1 MNKKLFVSYSRKD
14 YELVDEFV
22 ESTEH
27 FNFNVWIDKRDQ
39 EYGQKWR
46 ENLTNAIQDSD
57 GAILFVTIN
66 SLNSRAVKELEI
78 PQFLKQKDLRGEDFK
93 LYIIILDYVPEKLLN
108 EFKSENDEYIFRE
121 RHIKNVSANSLASE
135 KKLPSEM
142 MIGARQKYWYKLCEE
157 ISEDIE
163 YIAKKNKPQSAL
175 SKKRKNTLKR
185 VLRISTMTSII
196 SLLLYGGYFGL
207 NELNNQVNSTLQ
219 TINQALENISNE
231 DENIVES
238 LANESVEEP
247 IIVVN
252 NDESEESSNNLNS
265 STTSSSSTTTTLPT
279 TTTSISINSTNS
291 DSQIQLSEK
300 YELNILNQT
309 YEWLDEMFLKW
320 VNTARVYS
328 ATQYE
333 EGVVLSF
340 TPFYDLN
347 GYKLYLNGENIGS
360 VNYFSSWYTKYNNVV
375 LKNLTESKF
384 YTLEVYLV
392 DRYYREFGP
401 ITYEFQYVWNSDDQ
415 FPYNNIEYTE
425 FDGIYLGDLPN
436 NGGGD
441 GNEKPVLNSDLNDID
456 IATYDFGSSA
466 NPRYRITIS
475 NLVYEKFTHFVVTEG
490 NRMIFLSNVL
500 DFYVTEQVFDKYIK
514 IIPYNNIFNFSN
526 SIDILITKSMFE
538 N

>member
-1 MNKKLFVSYSRKD
+1 MNKKLFVSYSRSD

-22 ESTEH
+22 KSTEH
-27 FNFNVWIDKRDQ
+27 FNFTVWIDKRDQ

-175 SKKRKNTLKR
+175 SKKRKNALKR

-360 VNYFSSWYTKYNNVV
+360 VNYFGSWYTKYNNVV

>member
-340 TPFYDLN
+340 TPLYDLN

-360 VNYFSSWYTKYNNVV
+360 VNYFGSWYTKYNNVV

-490 NRMIFLSNVL
+490 NKMIFLSNVL
-500 DFYVTEQVFDKYIK
+500 DFYVTEEVFDKYIK

-538 N
+538 D